1 MSQSKQVKH
10 YLESGGKLTPIEA
23 LDKFGCFRLAAI
35 VYNLKEEG
43 LEVKT
48 KMIKN
53 GQKTYAEY
61 YLENPIGDKDQFKL
75 FGGQE

>member
-1 MSQSKQVKH
+1 MSQMKEVRH
-10 YLESGGKLTPIEA
+10 YLESGGKITPLEA

-43 LEVKT
+43 VEVKT
-48 KMIKN
+48 RMIKE

-61 YLENPIGDKDQFKL
+61 YLENPSGNKDQVKL
-75 FGGQE
+75 FGGK